1 MKLRH
6 LSQRIIIT
14 ALLFGLCATGTLIAL
29 NHARSVNV
37 SAASSPYFMVTVGG
51 QKYAAQYA
59 GGGSSNQHSSSI
71 YDNFGQWNEYIIDGS
86 GRWSFRGQFSGTGAS
101 YFDSHGKVVGGIN
114 ANVPGIG
121 HVDTYGAQQTLGP
134 DLPALQYPYESPSQ
148 YRLTG
153 TTIEHETYL
162 GTRVAQQSFAS
173 RNGGAGVNAI
183 DCQVD
188 AGNFDYGHLGWQTDN
203 VEMTTAQPFSAEDA
217 TAFEAKRIF
226 KRGTGL
232 SRTSTTDLL
241 NSQLRCQTRTLQSSR
256 VSILGCFRFP
266 YFWA

>member
-51 QKYAAQYA
+51 QKYTSQYA

-86 GRWSFRGQFSGTGAS
+86 GRWNFWGQFSGTGAS

-134 DLPALQYPYESPSQ
+134 DLPALQYPLSLLHNIGLLERPLSMKPTLVHESHSKASPP
-148 YRLTG
+148 G
-153 TTIEHETYL
+153 TVGRE
-162 GTRVAQQSFAS
+162 
-173 RNGGAGVNAI
+173 
-183 DCQVD
+183 
-188 AGNFDYGHLGWQTDN
+188 
-203 VEMTTAQPFSAEDA
+203 
-217 TAFEAKRIF
+217 
-226 KRGTGL
+226 
-232 SRTSTTDLL
+232 
-241 NSQLRCQTRTLQSSR
+241 
-256 VSILGCFRFP
+256 
-266 YFWA
+266 